1 MEDIVNIVKREIID
15 KMDVSLSISNIEI
28 LEVAP
33 EVFISK
39 ITVCD
44 IKWARIGKYVIDE
57 IGVFFNILEIDY
69 NLNLITVQNSF
80 ESLSGLLYV
89 PHYFYGTPLQ
99 VNSEWGAVTKIEV
112 NKIPFIWLI
121 EPLNENTFGRDNSL
135 ERTSEIRL
143 LFVDGRF
150 VTNWKVKDIHE
161 FRIQSLLNMV
171 DQFKESVNGN
181 RIFQR
186 VTDYRVK
193 TLTKLGSES
202 EQGFLKNILDAN
214 LTAVELRFTLPI
226 YKGYDCKC

>member
-15 KMDVSLSISNIEI
+15 KMDVSLSISNVEI

-33 EVFISK
+33 DVFISK

-69 NLNLITVQNSF
+69 NLNLITVENSF
-80 ESLSGLLYV
+80 ESLTGLLYV
-89 PHYFYGTPLQ
+89 PHYFYGTPMQ

-121 EPLNENTFGRDNSL
+121 EPLNENTFGRDSSL

-171 DQFKESVNGN
+171 EQFKESVNGN

>member
-15 KMDVSLSISNIEI
+15 KMDVSLSISNVEI

-57 IGVFFNILEIDY
+57 TGVFFNILEIDY

-80 ESLSGLLYV
+80 ESLTGLLYV

-171 DQFKESVNGN
+171 EQFKESVNDN

>member
-15 KMDVSLSISNIEI
+15 KMDVLLSISDVFVIET
-28 LEVAP
+28 AP
-33 EVFISK
+33 DEFVSVL
-39 ITVCD
+39 TVCD
-44 IKWARIGKYVIDE
+44 VKWARIGKYVIDND
-57 IGVFFNILEIDY
+57 GAFYNILEVNY
-69 NLNLITVQNSF
+69 ETSKITINGFFDS
-80 ESLSGLLYV
+80 ESASLYF
-89 PHYFYGTPLQ
+89 PHYFYGTPMQ

-171 DQFKESVNGN
+171 EQFKESVNAN

>member
-15 KMDVSLSISNIEI
+15 KMDVSLSISNVEI
-28 LEVAP
+28 LEVAQN
-33 EVFISK
+33 EFISK

-57 IGVFFNILEIDY
+57 IGVFYNILEIDY
-69 NLNLITVQNSF
+69 NLNLITVKNSF
-80 ESLSGLLYV
+80 ESLTGLLYV
-89 PHYFYGTPLQ
+89 PYYFYGTPIQ

-171 DQFKESVNGN
+171 EQFKESVNAN

>member
-1 MEDIVNIVKREIID
+1 MEDIVNIIKREIID
-15 KMDVSLSISNIEI
+15 RLSVQLSITNIEVI
-28 LEVAP
+28 ETAP
-33 EVFISK
+33 DEYISL
-39 ITVCD
+39 ISVCSV
-44 IKWARIGKYVIDE
+44 KWARIGKYVIDE
-57 IGVFFNILEIDY
+57 NGVQFNIIGIDY
-69 NLNLITVQNSF
+69 NLSIITVEGVF
-80 ESLSGLLYV
+80 ETLEATLYM
-89 PHYFYGTPLQ
+89 PFYFYGTPIQ
-99 VNSEWGAVTKIEV
+99 VNSEWGAVTKIEA

-121 EPLNENTFGRDNSL
+121 EPLNENTFGRESSL

-171 DQFKESVNGN
+171 EEFKESVNNN

-186 VTDYRVK
+186 VTDYRIK

-226 YKGYDCKC
+226 YKGYKCKC

>member
-15 KMDVSLSISNIEI
+15 KMDVSLSISNVEI
-28 LEVAP
+28 LEVAQN
-33 EVFISK
+33 EFISK

-57 IGVFFNILEIDY
+57 IGVFYNILEIDY
-69 NLNLITVQNSF
+69 NLNLITVKNSF
-80 ESLSGLLYV
+80 ESLTGLLYV
-89 PHYFYGTPLQ
+89 PYYFYGTPIQ

-171 DQFKESVNGN
+171 EQFKESVNAN

-226 YKGYDCKC
+226 YKVYDCKC

>member
-57 IGVFFNILEIDY
+57 TGVFFNILEIDY
-69 NLNLITVQNSF
+69 NLSLITVQNSF
-80 ESLSGLLYV
+80 ESLAGLLYV

-171 DQFKESVNGN
+171 EQFKESVNGN

>member
-15 KMDVSLSISNIEI
+15 KMDVSLSISNVEI

-57 IGVFFNILEIDY
+57 TGVFFNILEIDY

-80 ESLSGLLYV
+80 ESLTGLLYV

-171 DQFKESVNGN
+171 EQFKESVNGN

>member
-15 KMDVSLSISNIEI
+15 KMDVSLSISNVEI

-33 EVFISK
+33 DVFISK

-69 NLNLITVQNSF
+69 NLNLITVENSF
-80 ESLSGLLYV
+80 ESLTGLLYV
-89 PHYFYGTPLQ
+89 PHYFYGTPMQ

-121 EPLNENTFGRDNSL
+121 EPLNENTFGRDSSL

-171 DQFKESVNGN
+171 EQFKESVNSN

>member
-28 LEVAP
+28 IEVAP
-33 EVFISK
+33 NVFISK

-80 ESLSGLLYV
+80 ESLTGLLYV
-89 PHYFYGTPLQ
+89 PHYFYGTPMQ

-121 EPLNENTFGRDNSL
+121 EPLNENTFGRDSSL

-171 DQFKESVNGN
+171 EQFKESVNGN